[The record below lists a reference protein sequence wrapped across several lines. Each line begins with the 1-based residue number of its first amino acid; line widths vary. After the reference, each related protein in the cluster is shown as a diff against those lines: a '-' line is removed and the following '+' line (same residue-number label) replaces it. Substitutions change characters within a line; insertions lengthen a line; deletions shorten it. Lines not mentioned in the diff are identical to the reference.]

1 MRIALGT
8 AQFEKSY
15 GINRNNKIFT
25 FREKK
30 RLISFIKKSGIK
42 MIDTAS
48 SYDSAEKDLGK
59 IGVNKFN
66 IITKL
71 PKLKK
76 KIKVKEQ
83 ILSETFLSIKKLQV
97 NSLYGILVHHFE
109 DLIGNSGKDYVNSL
123 IALKKK
129 GIVKK
134 IGVSL
139 YDIQDLKKIIKFW
152 KPDIIQVPY
161 NVFDQRLHNN
171 SFLRF
176 IKKNKIEVHARSIFL
191 QGLLTKKSKKKKFKK
206 WNNFFNNW
214 FLWCKKRKV
223 EPYQAA
229 YLFVKKNKN
238 IKKIIIGVENL
249 EQIKNILR
257 IKKKINKFPNFKC
270 KDKILINPY
279 NWSKL

>member
-25 FREKK
+25 FLEKK

-109 DLIGNSGKDYVNSL
+109 DLIGNSGKDYVNSI

-129 GIVKK
+129 RY
-134 IGVSL
+134 S
-139 YDIQDLKKIIKFW
+139 
-152 KPDIIQVPY
+152 
-161 NVFDQRLHNN
+161 
-171 SFLRF
+171 
-176 IKKNKIEVHARSIFL
+176 KKNRCLIIRYSR
-191 QGLLTKKSKKKKFKK
+191 FKK
-206 WNNFFNNW
+206 NN
-214 FLWCKKRKV
+214 
-223 EPYQAA
+223 
-229 YLFVKKNKN
+229 
-238 IKKIIIGVENL
+238 
-249 EQIKNILR
+249 
-257 IKKKINKFPNFKC
+257 
-270 KDKILINPY
+270 KILETRY
-279 NWSKL
+279 NSGSL